1 MRKFLVLIL
10 ILLLHAPQS
19 NAGLFGGRKP
29 PADQGSGY
37 VGTLP
42 DLSKSFTTTE
52 PNSTKPVFE
61 KTEQFH
67 SGNALKPIP
76 REDPAFV
83 NIILKS
89 DKTSEYI
96 NDLNEMI
103 PVLEKILDSIEEHE
117 PVQRFVARVY
127 FLTKNVEYLRDKY
140 AEKPESSFISFQRLQ
155 EVSNHAQTVSN
166 LRAEAEKY
174 KPYLAYGGAGYF
186 YNNNNIEQQLEYLR
200 IEIEEAI
207 VVLKEAN

>member
-1 MRKFLVLIL
+1 M
-10 ILLLHAPQS
+10 
-19 NAGLFGGRKP
+19 
-29 PADQGSGY
+29 
-37 VGTLP
+37 
-42 DLSKSFTTTE
+42 
-52 PNSTKPVFE
+52 
-61 KTEQFH
+61 
-67 SGNALKPIP
+67 KPIP

-127 FLTKNVEYLRDKY
+127 FLNKNVEYLRDKY
-140 AEKPESSFISFQRLQ
+140 AEKPESTFVSFQRLQ

-166 LRAEAEKY
+166 LRTEAEKY
-174 KPYLAYGGAGYF
+174 KPYLAYGGAGYI
-186 YNNNNIEQQLEYLR
+186 YNSNNIEQQLEYLK

>member
-10 ILLLHAPQS
+10 VLLLNTPPSYA
-19 NAGLFGGRKP
+19 LFGGRKP
-29 PADQGSGY
+29 AADDGRGY

-42 DLSKSFTTTE
+42 DLGKSFNTTE
-52 PNSTKPVFE
+52 EHSAKPVFE
-61 KTEQFH
+61 KTEKFH
-67 SGNALKPIP
+67 SGDALKPIP
-76 REDPAFV
+76 REDPSFV

-103 PVLEKILDSIEEHE
+103 PVLERILDSIEEHE

-127 FLTKNVEYLRDKY
+127 FLNKNVDYLRNKY
-140 AEKPESSFISFQRLQ
+140 AEKPESSFISFQKLQ
-155 EVSNHAQTVSN
+155 EISSHAQTVSN

-174 KPYLAYGGAGYF
+174 KPYLAYGGAGYI

-207 VVLKEAN
+207 VVLKEAE

>member
-1 MRKFLVLIL
+1 MRKIFILVLI
-10 ILLLHAPQS
+10 ILLNISQAY
-19 NAGLFGGRKP
+19 ALFGGRKP
-29 PADQGSGY
+29 AADEGSGY

-42 DLSKSFTTTE
+42 DISKSFTSSE
-52 PNSTKPVFE
+52 PHQSKPVFE
-61 KTEQFH
+61 KTEKFN
-67 SGNALKPIP
+67 SGSALHPIP
-76 REDPAFV
+76 REDPSFV

-89 DKTSEYI
+89 DKTSQYI

-103 PVLEKILDSIEEHE
+103 PALENILDSIEDKE

-127 FLTKNVEYLRDKY
+127 FLNKNVEYLQDKY
-140 AEKPESSFISFQRLQ
+140 GEKPESTFISFKKLQ

-174 KPYLAYGGAGYF
+174 KPYLAYGGAGYI
-186 YNNNNIEQQLEYLR
+186 YNTNNIEEQLEYLR
-200 IEIEEAI
+200 IELEEAI

>member
-1 MRKFLVLIL
+1 MRKFLILIL
-10 ILLLHAPQS
+10 ILILNVPQS
-19 NAGLFGGRKP
+19 YALFGGRKP
-29 PADQGSGY
+29 AADEGQGY
-37 VGTLP
+37 VGKLP
-42 DLSKSFTTTE
+42 DLGKSFNTTE
-52 PNSTKPVFE
+52 EHFTKPVFE
-61 KTEQFH
+61 KTEKFH
-67 SGNALKPIP
+67 SEDALKPIP

-103 PVLEKILDSIEEHE
+103 PILEKILDSIEYHE

-127 FLTKNVEYLRDKY
+127 FLNKNVDYLKDKY

-174 KPYLAYGGAGYF
+174 KPYLAYGGAGYI

-200 IEIEEAI
+200 IEIEEAL
-207 VVLKEAN
+207 VTLKEAN

>member
-1 MRKFLVLIL
+1 MRKIFVLIL
-10 ILLLHAPQS
+10 ILLLQTPQTY
-19 NAGLFGGRKP
+19 AALFGGRKP
-29 PADQGSGY
+29 QADQGSGY

-42 DLSKSFTTTE
+42 DLSKSFNTTE
-52 PNSTKPVFE
+52 QNNAKPVFE
-61 KTEQFH
+61 KTEQLH
-67 SGNALKPIP
+67 SGNELKPIP

-117 PVQRFVARVY
+117 QVQRFVARVY
-127 FLTKNVEYLRDKY
+127 FLNKNVEYLRDKY
-140 AEKPESSFISFQRLQ
+140 AEKPESTFVSFQRLQ

-166 LRAEAEKY
+166 LRTEAEKY
-174 KPYLAYGGAGYF
+174 KPYLAYGGAGYI
-186 YNNNNIEQQLEYLR
+186 YNSNNIEQQLEYLK